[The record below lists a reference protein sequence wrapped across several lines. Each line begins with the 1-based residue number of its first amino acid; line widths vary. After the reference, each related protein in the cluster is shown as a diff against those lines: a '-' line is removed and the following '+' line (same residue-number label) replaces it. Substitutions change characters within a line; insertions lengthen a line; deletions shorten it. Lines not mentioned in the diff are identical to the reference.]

1 MTALTTRPT
10 AAMIEKVLVDGDL
23 SQLTVEERTIYYRN
37 VCDSLGLNP
46 LTKPFA
52 YIKLNGKL
60 TLYALRDC
68 TDQLRKIHGVSIR
81 LTERQVIEGVCVV
94 QAQATDK
101 SGRVD
106 EATGAVSVAGLR
118 GELLANAILKAET
131 KAKRR
136 VTLSIVGMG
145 MLDESEADSIPG
157 AAVEAPPPP
166 PPRQPLGLA
175 NSKSLSEPAHDAE
188 TGEVAE
194 RPEVMELEFPKNGS
208 ANATTWRAYA
218 RTVAEEASKAP
229 DRDWL
234 MAFQICN
241 TPGMDALKAAS
252 TQAHTWLTG
261 QMNDIARRL
270 PAEEPENML
279 AAG

>member
-1 MTALTTRPT
+1 MATNVATRRSDI
-10 AAMIEKVLVDGDL
+10 IERVLIEGDL
-23 SQLTVEERTIYYRN
+23 STLTVDERIIYYNR

-68 TDQLRKIHGVSIR
+68 TDQLRKIHGVSIQ
-81 LTERQVIEGVCVV
+81 LTDRQVIEGVCIV
-94 QAQATDK
+94 QARATDK

-106 EATGAVSVAGLR
+106 EATGAVSIQGLR
-118 GELLANAILKAET
+118 GEALANAILKAET

-145 MLDESEADSIPG
+145 MLDETEVDSIPG
-157 AAVEAPPPP
+157 AAVESPPAS
-166 PPRQPLGLA
+166 PPRNLGLTNGKA
-175 NSKSLSEPAHDAE
+175 LSEPE
-188 TGEVAE
+188 PEEPE
-194 RPEVMELEFPKNGS
+194 RPEVMELDYPKNGS

-218 RTVAEEASKAP
+218 RSVAEYAMKAP

-234 MAFQICN
+234 LAFQICN
-241 TPGMDALKAAS
+241 QPGVEALKAAS
-252 TQAHTWLTG
+252 LQAHTWLTN
-261 QMNDIARRL
+261 QMSEIARRL
-270 PAEEPENML
+270 PDKADGSM
-279 AAG
+279 G